1 MTNACSGSC
10 SCGAAAAPDAVE
22 FLKAEHR
29 VIERVLDAM
38 ERELALRGPTPAL
51 LWPALEFLGSF
62 ADGCHHH
69 KEEEQLFPQLE
80 QRGVPREG
88 GPIGCLLS
96 EHDTGR
102 ALMKRMRT
110 ALVRIEAGDPSA
122 RGEFR
127 EAATGYITHLR
138 QHIAKED
145 NVLFAMASRMLSDS
159 QRSALARSFY
169 DFERSGDR
177 PGTHDWFVRLADAL
191 HRRAFGD
198 EPVTGRE

>member
-1 MTNACSGSC
+1 MTHACSGSC
-10 SCGAAAAPDAVE
+10 SCSSTAAPDAVE

-38 ERELALRGPTPAL
+38 ERELALREETTAL
-51 LWPALEFLGSF
+51 FWPALEFLSSF

-69 KEEEQLFPQLE
+69 KEEAQLFPQLE

-96 EHDTGR
+96 EHDMGR

-110 ALVRIEAGDPSA
+110 ALVRIEAGDDAA

-127 EAATGYITHLR
+127 EAATRYIAHLR
-138 QHIAKED
+138 QHIDKED
-145 NVLFAMASRMLSDS
+145 NVLFAMAGRLLSDS
-159 QRSALARSFY
+159 ERSALARGFY

-177 PGTHDWFVRLADAL
+177 PGTHDWFVRLADTL
-191 HRRAFGD
+191 HRRAFGGELVAVRD
-198 EPVTGRE
+198 